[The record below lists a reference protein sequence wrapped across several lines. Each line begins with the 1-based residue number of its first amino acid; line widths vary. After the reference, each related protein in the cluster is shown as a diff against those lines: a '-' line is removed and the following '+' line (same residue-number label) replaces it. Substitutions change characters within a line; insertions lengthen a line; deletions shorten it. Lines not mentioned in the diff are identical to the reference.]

1 MHIHDQWILL
11 AGCGAFRCNQQSLE
25 LDAVSRFPR
34 ERGHPACPGL
44 FNDRVRPVNHPT
56 VARTNIERPHA
67 EGPQHVERGPEDSP
81 AIGRD
86 FEPLDLL
93 VERTGNPDIDAAI
106 VLQPTQAVEQGP
118 RAARRPELSLPTP
131 LKTTGVDPGN
141 LLHGFSF
148 TTFEVPREARKRE
161 KT

>member
-44 FNDRVRPVNHPT
+44 FTDRVRPVNHPT
-56 VARTNIERPHA
+56 VARTTIERPHA

-93 VERTGNPDIDAAI
+93 VERSEEHTYE
-106 VLQPTQAVEQGP
+106 LQSLMRRTYAV
-118 RAARRPELSLPTP
+118 
-131 LKTTGVDPGN
+131 
-141 LLHGFSF
+141 FC
-148 TTFEVPREARKRE
+148 
-161 KT
+161 

>member
-1 MHIHDQWILL
+1 MSDQICQSRGDDVNNAPLSDT
-11 AGCGAFRCNQQSLE
+11 GADPSTSTINGYFWPGVAPSGAISSPLSSMPSR
-25 LDAVSRFPR
+25 VSPR

-106 VLQPTQAVEQGP
+106 VLQPTQD
-118 RAARRPELSLPTP
+118 RTSTRLNSS
-131 LKTTGVDPGN
+131 
-141 LLHGFSF
+141 H
-148 TTFEVPREARKRE
+148 
-161 KT
+161 